1 MRFAKHGLDALQRID
16 CSDPL
21 GLPRN
26 ISRGALLDTFNS
38 EISVQMSTVKS
49 VLAQSAHRTS
59 PPPALHSRPKQSD
72 ACLKGSGELILI
84 RGFPGSGKST
94 MAKVLAL
101 VGFEHF
107 EADMFFEQDGKYHYD
122 ASRIRDAH
130 SWCQL
135 MTRQAL
141 VKRKK
146 VVVSNTFTQL
156 RELEPYRLMTEK
168 VRVIEA
174 RGTWQNQH
182 GVPVEMMERMAQR
195 WEQLPDALL
204 AA

>member
-1 MRFAKHGLDALQRID
+1 M
-16 CSDPL
+16 
-21 GLPRN
+21 
-26 ISRGALLDTFNS
+26 
-38 EISVQMSTVKS
+38 
-49 VLAQSAHRTS
+49 
-59 PPPALHSRPKQSD
+59 HSRPKQSD
-72 ACLKGSGELILI
+72 SCLKGSGELILI
-84 RGFPGSGKST
+84 RGLPGSGKTT

-107 EADMFFEQDGKYHYD
+107 EADMFFKQDGHYRYD

-141 VKRKK
+141 IKGDK

-156 RELEPYRLMTEK
+156 REMEPYHLMTGN

-174 RGTWQNQH
+174 RGTWENQH
-182 GVPVEMMERMAQR
+182 GVPIEMMERMATR

-204 AA
+204 AV